1 MINTN
6 VDRLGFLARLVLTLA
21 LLLFVVGVAWHGVTL
36 ETFQRIWIDL
46 IERPDGPM
54 SFRFILQPL
63 MAVIAAI
70 LDGRR
75 DARRSRSPYFLTVLR
90 NREER
95 IGRLREGL
103 NATARII
110 LLGIIMDVIYQ
121 LIVLKT
127 FYPVEA
133 LIIAVV
139 LAFVP
144 YVFLRGI
151 SARIARRW
159 WYRDAAAR
167 EN

>member
-1 MINTN
+1 
-6 VDRLGFLARLVLTLA
+6 
-21 LLLFVVGVAWHGVTL
+21 
-36 ETFQRIWIDL
+36 
-46 IERPDGPM
+46 
-54 SFRFILQPL
+54 
-63 MAVIAAI
+63 
-70 LDGRR
+70 
-75 DARRSRSPYFLTVLR
+75 
-90 NREER
+90 
-95 IGRLREGL
+95 
-103 NATARII
+103 
-110 LLGIIMDVIYQ
+110 MDVIYQ

>member
-1 MINTN
+1 
-6 VDRLGFLARLVLTLA
+6 
-21 LLLFVVGVAWHGVTL
+21 
-36 ETFQRIWIDL
+36 
-46 IERPDGPM
+46 M

>member
-46 IERPDGPM
+46 IERPNGPM

-75 DARRSRSPYFLTVLR
+75 DARDRKS
-90 NREER
+90 
-95 IGRLREGL
+95 
-103 NATARII
+103 
-110 LLGIIMDVIYQ
+110 
-121 LIVLKT
+121 
-127 FYPVEA
+127 
-133 LIIAVV
+133 VV
-139 LAFVP
+139 
-144 YVFLRGI
+144 
-151 SARIARRW
+151 
-159 WYRDAAAR
+159 
-167 EN
+167 

>member
-121 LIVLKT
+121 LIGTQDILSGRGSHHRCGACLRPIRVPPRHQRAHRA
-127 FYPVEA
+127 PV
-133 LIIAVV
+133 VV
-139 LAFVP
+139 P
-144 YVFLRGI
+144 
-151 SARIARRW
+151 RR
-159 WYRDAAAR
+159 RRA
-167 EN
+167 